1 MPRHGVSPLHLRFL
15 HVRFLHPGRHVRRLA
30 PVVLAI
36 LLLLLVVASFL
47 FVPPAEGTGG
57 LASDEAPHHEYTL
70 MESSMGS
77 PPAI

>member
-15 HVRFLHPGRHVRRLA
+15 HLRFLHPGRHVRHLA

-47 FVPPAEGTGG
+47 FVPPAEGTDD
-57 LASDEAPHHEYTL
+57 LASHEAPQHEL
-70 MESSMGS
+70 VMMESPMESHR
-77 PPAI
+77 AI